1 MRRLGVPAV
10 LATAA
15 GLIAAATAVAGPAAQ
30 QAQDGI
36 HKIRHVVVIMQENR
50 SFDHYFGTFPGADG
64 IPMKNGVPTVCNPDP
79 RTNTCV
85 RPVHDPNDAN
95 SGGPHR
101 RRDHIR
107 DVDGGKMDGFV
118 RSAESASAG
127 CADPNDPAC
136 AGGTRIDAMNW
147 HDARE
152 IPNYWR
158 YAEEFVLQDRMFEP
172 TSSWSLPAHLFMVS
186 EWSAKCGVFE
196 NPMSCEND
204 SDIAPTQA
212 QQTYAWTDLTYLLH
226 KAAVSWGYYVY
237 EGGEPDCRDDGMVCS
252 TTPQNSTTPGIWNPL
267 PSFRTVQ
274 QNNQLGNIQSI
285 ANFYD
290 AARNGTLPAV
300 SWVIP
305 NNRVSE
311 HPKALVSRGQ
321 AYVTGLINTIM
332 RGPNWAD
339 TAIFLSWD
347 DWGGFYDHVVS
358 PTVDQNGYGLRV
370 PGIVISPYA
379 KKGYV
384 DHQTLSFDAFAK
396 FIEDDFLGGQRLD
409 PNTDGRP
416 DPRPT
421 VRENVSQLG
430 DLRDDF
436 DFEQAPRPPLIL
448 STHPQPGEAAALHAH
463 VKNPKKI
470 RAGTLARGMRVI
482 VSCDDGCKLTVRLSL
497 RVGKRLKRLKTF
509 VKALPAGTS
518 RTMRV
523 HPSHSAMR
531 RVRRA
536 LKGRQHPKLRL
547 SVTAESRIGPVRRVK
562 RSISLRH

>member
-1 MRRLGVPAV
+1 MRRLGVTAV
-10 LATAA
+10 LALAA
-15 GLIAAATAVAGPAAQ
+15 CVAATAPATAAPAAE
-30 QAQDGI
+30 QAQEGI

-64 IPMKNGVPTVCNPDP
+64 IPMKNGVPTICNPDP
-79 RTNTCV
+79 RAHTCV
-85 RPVHDPNDAN
+85 RPVHDANDAN

-101 RRDHIR
+101 KQDHIA
-107 DVDGGKMDGFV
+107 DVDGGKMDGFIG
-118 RSAESASAG
+118 SAERASAG

-136 AGGTRIDAMNW
+136 TSGTRIDAMNW

-186 EWSAKCGVFE
+186 EWSANCGTLD
-196 NPMSCEND
+196 NPMGCRND
-204 SDIAPTQA
+204 STVQKA
-212 QQTYAWTDLTYLLH
+212 QRSTNYAWTDLTYLLH
-226 KAAVSWGYYVY
+226 RAGVSWGYYVY

-267 PSFRTVQ
+267 PAFRTVQ
-274 QNNQLGNIQSI
+274 QNNQVGNVQSI
-285 ANFYD
+285 TNFYN
-290 AARNGTLPAV
+290 AARNGNLPAV

-321 AYVTGLINTIM
+321 SYVTGLINTIM
-332 RGPNWAD
+332 HGPNWSD
-339 TAIFLSWD
+339 TAIFLAWD
-347 DWGGFYDHVVS
+347 DWGGFYDHVVP

-370 PGIVISPYA
+370 PAMVISPYA
-379 KKGYV
+379 RKGYI
-384 DHQTLSFDAFAK
+384 DHQTLSFDAYVK

-409 PNTDGRP
+409 PRNDGRP

-421 VRENVSQLG
+421 VRENVGILG
-430 DLRDDF
+430 DLAADF
-436 DFEQAPRPPLIL
+436 DFNQAPRPPLIL
-448 STHPQPGEAAALHAH
+448 STHPSPGEAAALHTH
-463 VKNPKKI
+463 VKNPKEI
-470 RAGTLARGMRVI
+470 RADTLAHGMKLT
-482 VSCDDGCKLTVRLSL
+482 VSCNDGCKLTVRLSL
-497 RVGKRLKRLKTF
+497 RTGKHLKRLKTF
-509 VKALPAGTS
+509 VKTLPAGTS

-523 HPSHSAMR
+523 HPSHSAVT

-536 LKGRQHPKLRL
+536 LKGRHHPKLRL

-562 RSISLRH
+562 RSISLRR